1 MIKPRF
7 ESVSNFRNNYNAIL
21 DQLAD
26 GPLYLLQYSS
36 PVAVVIAPKQWDAIL
51 DRLAQLDELED
62 QVAIYRHKWLTAI
75 GQAEQDLL
83 TPEELEAWVA
93 EDEKIP
99 A

>member
-1 MIKPRF
+1 MSKPRF

-21 DQLAD
+21 EQLAD

-36 PVAVVIAPKQWDAIL
+36 PAAVVIAPKQWDAIL

-62 QVAIYRHKWLTAI
+62 RVAIYRHKWLVAT
-75 GQAEQDLL
+75 GQAEQDVL
-83 TPEELEAWVA
+83 TPAELEAWVA
-93 EDEKIP
+93 EDDKVP

>member
-1 MIKPRF
+1 MSKPQF

-21 DQLAD
+21 QRLAD

-36 PVAVVIAPKQWDAIL
+36 PAAVVIAPEQWDAIL

-62 QVAIYRHKWLTAI
+62 QVAIYRHKWLMAT
-75 GQAEQDLL
+75 GQAEQDVL
-83 TPEELEAWVA
+83 TPAELEAWVA
-93 EDEKIP
+93 EDDKIP